1 MKDGIEKYVRVTP
14 IDYAEVYKNLV
25 GGIKSYCE
33 KNHIKALVIGISGG
47 IDSTVCAALCK
58 QVDLPLIGVSL
69 PCSTNGTDEVSSA
82 TLAGNEFCTTFEE
95 INLEGVYETVD
106 GFCKGT
112 LHNID
117 TTPISRGNIKARLRM
132 ITLYD
137 IASRMGGIV
146 VDTDNLTEHFLG
158 FWTLHGDDGDFNP
171 IGCLWKHEVY
181 GLAKWMKENVYKDS
195 KALEAAIAIMPTD
208 GNGVKAGGDL
218 AQIAPGKTYDD
229 VDDILYHWV
238 NLSEKVKPMYA
249 ADGLTESIKNTQF
262 DNENDD
268 AKQRRME
275 VCQKSG
281 KEFVPTLGDKY
292 GIDTVRGVCMRSWRS
307 EFKRKQ
313 RPFTIDPF
321 KGTILEKNGNVYE
334 IC

>member
-14 IDYAEVYKNLV
+14 LDYAEVYKNLV

-33 KNHIKALVIGISGG
+33 KNHIKALVLGISGG

-58 QVDLPLIGVSL
+58 QIDLPLIGISL

-82 TLAGNEFCTTFEE
+82 TLAGNEFCSTFEE
-95 INLEGVYETVD
+95 INLEEVYETVED
-106 GFCKGT
+106 FCRGT

-117 TTPISRGNIKARLRM
+117 ATPISRGNIKARLRM

-238 NLSEKVKPMYA
+238 NLSEKIKPIYA
-249 ADGLTESIKNTQF
+249 ADGLTESIKNSLF
-262 DNENDD
+262 DNENEDV
-268 AKQRRME
+268 KQRRME
-275 VCQKSG
+275 SCQKSG

-292 GIDTVRGVCMRSWRS
+292 GVDTVRGVCMRSWKS

-313 RPFTIDPF
+313 RPFTIDLF
-321 KGTILEKNGNVYE
+321 KGTILEKNGS
-334 IC
+334 IF

>member
-14 IDYAEVYKNLV
+14 LDYAEVYKNLV

-33 KNHIKALVIGISGG
+33 KNHIKALVLGISGG

-82 TLAGNEFCTTFEE
+82 TLAGNEFCSTFEE
-95 INLEGVYETVD
+95 INLEEVYETVED
-106 GFCKGT
+106 FCRGT

-117 TTPISRGNIKARLRM
+117 ATPISRGNIKARLRM

-195 KALEAAIAIMPTD
+195 KALQAAIAIMPTD

-238 NLSEKVKPMYA
+238 NLSEKIKPMYA
-249 ADGLTESIKNTQF
+249 ADGLTDSIKNTQF
-262 DNENDD
+262 DNENEDV
-268 AKQRRME
+268 KQRRME

-292 GIDTVRGVCMRSWRS
+292 GIDTVRGVCMRSWKS

-321 KGTILEKNGNVYE
+321 KGTILEKNGS
-334 IC
+334 IF

>member
-14 IDYAEVYKNLV
+14 LDYAEVYNNLV

-33 KNHIKALVIGISGG
+33 KNHIKALVLGISGG

-58 QVDLPLIGVSL
+58 QIDLPLIGVSL

-82 TLAGNEFCTTFEE
+82 TLAGTEFCTIFEE
-95 INLEGVYETVD
+95 INLEGVYETVED
-106 GFCKGT
+106 FCRGT
-112 LHNID
+112 LHNVD
-117 TTPISRGNIKARLRM
+117 ATPISRGNIKARLRM

-229 VDDILYHWV
+229 VDDILYNWV
-238 NLSEKVKPMYA
+238 NLSEKIKPIYA
-249 ADGLTESIKNTQF
+249 ADGLTESIKSTKF
-262 DNENDD
+262 DNENEDV
-268 AKQRRME
+268 KQRRME
-275 VCQKSG
+275 ACQKSG

-313 RPFTIDPF
+313 RPFIIDPF
-321 KGTILEKNGNVYE
+321 KGTILEKNGN
-334 IC
+334 IF

>member
-14 IDYAEVYKNLV
+14 LDYAEVYKNLV

-33 KNHIKALVIGISGG
+33 KNHIKALVLGISGG

-82 TLAGNEFCTTFEE
+82 TLAGNEFCSTFEE
-95 INLEGVYETVD
+95 INLEGVYETVED
-106 GFCKGT
+106 FCRGT

-117 TTPISRGNIKARLRM
+117 ATPISRGNIKARLRM

-238 NLSEKVKPMYA
+238 NLSEKIKPMYA
-249 ADGLTESIKNTQF
+249 ADGLTESIKNSLF
-262 DNENDD
+262 DNENEEV
-268 AKQRRME
+268 KKRRME
-275 VCQKSG
+275 ACQKSG

-292 GIDTVRGVCMRSWRS
+292 GVDTVRGVCMRSWRS

-321 KGTILEKNGNVYE
+321 KGTILEKNGN
-334 IC
+334 IF

>member
-33 KNHIKALVIGISGG
+33 KNHIKALVLGISGG

-95 INLEGVYETVD
+95 INLEEVYETVE

-195 KALEAAIAIMPTD
+195 KALETAIAIMPTD

-249 ADGLTESIKNTQF
+249 ADGLTESIKNSLF
-262 DNENDD
+262 DNENEEV
-268 AKQRRME
+268 KKRRME
-275 VCQKSG
+275 SCQKSG

-292 GIDTVRGVCMRSWRS
+292 GVDTVRGVCMRSWNS

-321 KGTILEKNGNVYE
+321 NGTILEKNGSVF
-334 IC
+334 

>member
-33 KNHIKALVIGISGG
+33 KNHIKALVLGISGG

-95 INLEGVYETVD
+95 INLEGVYETVE

-117 TTPISRGNIKARLRM
+117 TTPISMGNIKARLRM

-137 IASRMGGIV
+137 IASRLGGIV

-158 FWTLHGDDGDFNP
+158 FWTLHGDDGDFNT

-195 KALEAAIAIMPTD
+195 KAREAAIAIMPTD

-229 VDDILYHWV
+229 VDDSLYHCV
-238 NLSEKVKPMYA
+238 NLSEKIKPIYA

-262 DNENDD
+262 DNENEDV
-268 AKQRRME
+268 KQRRME

>member
-1 MKDGIEKYVRVTP
+1 MNISCYRTEP
-14 IDYAEVYKNLV
+14 LDYAKVFNLLEN
-25 GGIKSYCE
+25 GIKEYV
-33 KNHIKALVIGISGG
+33 KNNNLKTLVLGISGG

-58 QVDLPLIGVSL
+58 QVDIPLIGVSL

-95 INLEGVYETVD
+95 INLEEVYETVED
-106 GFCKGT
+106 FCRGT

-117 TTPISRGNIKARLRM
+117 ATPISRGNIKARLRM

-181 GLAKWMKENVYKDS
+181 GLAKWMKENIYKNS
-195 KALEAAIAIMPTD
+195 KALEAAIAIIPTD

-229 VDDILYHWV
+229 VDEILHAWV
-238 NLSEKVKPMYA
+238 GLDSRIKSHVLANYFDYGVFKKLCEKHGYETV
-249 ADGLTESIKNTQF
+249 ESVI
-262 DNENDD
+262 
-268 AKQRRME
+268 
-275 VCQKSG
+275 
-281 KEFVPTLGDKY
+281 
-292 GIDTVRGVCMRSWRS
+292 MRCVRS

-313 RPFTIDPF
+313 RPFVIDIYN
-321 KGTILEKNGNVYE
+321 GNILEKNGNLM
-334 IC
+334 

>member
-14 IDYAEVYKNLV
+14 LDYAEVYKNLV

-33 KNHIKALVIGISGG
+33 KNHIKALVLGISGG

-58 QVDLPLIGVSL
+58 QIDLPLIGISL

-82 TLAGNEFCTTFEE
+82 TLAGNEFCSTFEE
-95 INLEGVYETVD
+95 INLEEVYETVED
-106 GFCKGT
+106 FCRGT

-117 TTPISRGNIKARLRM
+117 ATPISRGNIKARLRM

-238 NLSEKVKPMYA
+238 NLSEKIKPIYA
-249 ADGLTESIKNTQF
+249 ADGLTESIKNSLF
-262 DNENDD
+262 DNENEDV
-268 AKQRRME
+268 KQRRME
-275 VCQKSG
+275 SCQKSG

-292 GIDTVRGVCMRSWRS
+292 GVDTVRGVCMRSWKS

-321 KGTILEKNGNVYE
+321 KGTILEKNGN
-334 IC
+334 IF

>member
-33 KNHIKALVIGISGG
+33 KNHIKALVLGISGG

-95 INLEGVYETVD
+95 INLEEVYETVE

-238 NLSEKVKPMYA
+238 NLSEKIKPIYA

-262 DNENDD
+262 DNENEEV
-268 AKQRRME
+268 KKRRME
-275 VCQKSG
+275 ACQKSG

-292 GIDTVRGVCMRSWRS
+292 GVDTVRGVCMRSWNS

-313 RPFTIDPF
+313 RPFIIDPF
-321 KGTILEKNGNVYE
+321 NGTILEKNGNVYE

>member
-1 MKDGIEKYVRVTP
+1 MKDGIEKYARVTP
-14 IDYAEVYKNLV
+14 LDYAEVYKNLV

-33 KNHIKALVIGISGG
+33 KNHIKALVLGISGG

-58 QVDLPLIGVSL
+58 QVDIPLIGVSL
-69 PCSTNGTDEVSSA
+69 PCSTNEADEVSSA
-82 TLAGNEFCTTFEE
+82 ALAGNEFCTTFEE
-95 INLEGVYETVD
+95 INLEGVYETVED
-106 GFCKGT
+106 FCRGT

-117 TTPISRGNIKARLRM
+117 ATPISRGNIKARLRM

-146 VDTDNLTEHFLG
+146 IDTDNFTEHFLG

-181 GLAKWMKENVYKDS
+181 GLAKWMKENVYKNS

-238 NLSEKVKPMYA
+238 NLSDKIKPMYA

-262 DNENDD
+262 DNENEDV
-268 AKQRRME
+268 KQRRME
-275 VCQKSG
+275 VCKKSG

-292 GIDTVRGVCMRSWRS
+292 GVDIVRGVCMRSWRS

-321 KGTILEKNGNVYE
+321 KGIILEKNGN
-334 IC
+334 IF

>member
-1 MKDGIEKYVRVTP
+1 MKISCYRTEPLD
-14 IDYAEVYKNLV
+14 YKNVYNLLV
-25 GGIKSYCE
+25 DGIKSYCE
-33 KNHIKALVIGISGG
+33 KNNIKTLVLGISGG
-47 IDSTVCAALCK
+47 IDSTVVAALCK
-58 QVDLPLIGVSL
+58 SSNIPLIGISM
-69 PCSTNGTDEVSSA
+69 PCSTNGSDEISSA

-95 INLEGVYETVD
+95 INLEGVYETVED
-106 GFCKGT
+106 FCRGT

-117 TTPISRGNIKARLRM
+117 ATPISRGNIKARLRM

-181 GLAKWMKENVYKDS
+181 GLAKWMKENIYKDS
-195 KALEAAIAIMPTD
+195 KALDAAIEIVPTD

-229 VDDILYHWV
+229 VDEILHAWV
-238 NLSEKVKPMYA
+238 GLDDRIKSSVIAEYFNHGVFKALCEKH
-249 ADGLTESIKNTQF
+249 
-262 DNENDD
+262 
-268 AKQRRME
+268 
-275 VCQKSG
+275 G
-281 KEFVPTLGDKY
+281 K
-292 GIDTVRGVCMRSWRS
+292 DTVEAVIMRSVRS

-313 RPFTIDPF
+313 RPFVIDVYN
-321 KGTILEKNGNVYE
+321 GNILEKNGSLMGV
-334 IC
+334 